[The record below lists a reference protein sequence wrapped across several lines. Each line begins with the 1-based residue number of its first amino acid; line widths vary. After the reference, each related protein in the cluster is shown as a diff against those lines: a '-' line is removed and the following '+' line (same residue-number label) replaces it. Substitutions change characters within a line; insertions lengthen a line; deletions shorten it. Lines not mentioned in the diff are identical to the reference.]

1 MIIREEMK
9 VRCLKTFSACL
20 IALTLNSAAWGE
32 IYETTDAAGNPEFTN
47 SPPEANATSK
57 VIEIQPTNIVEAPQR
72 ETQTPGQWQEQEQQP
87 DAMVENQQPEKNNNT
102 VIIDNPNANDVY
114 DQALVKQQAFERM
127 NPAAPHEVLNTEA
140 PHQVGDFPSEMPREV
155 DDAASQT
162 EDVYNPAEHRTIH
175 HRR

>member
-1 MIIREEMK
+1 LIIREEMK

-20 IALTLNSAAWGE
+20 VALALNSAAWGE

-57 VIEIQPTNIVEAPQR
+57 VIEIPQTNEVDTPQP
-72 ETQTPGQWQEQEQQP
+72 QTQWQEQEQQP

-102 VIIDNPNANDVY
+102 VIIDNPNADNVY
-114 DQALVKQQAFERM
+114 DQARVKQQEFERM

-155 DDAASQT
+155 DDAASQN
-162 EDVYNPAEHRTIH
+162 EDIYHPAEHRTIH